1 MAKSS
6 RAKAKK
12 AARMDWD
19 DPLPAKGKGSNSIQ
33 QIQIAAVPADF
44 MFGEAPPQKPKGQ
57 PPKGVNPEGI
67 VRSTKDAQ
75 SAYNVPGG
83 TSKPAVSHELHDSV
97 CERSEASRRQ
107 IAGYTGYDPMKPGG
121 QAAKAAPEPQDA
133 EFLWG
138 SPGYTASKASLPEAP
153 KGGVQST
160 LYKDTAKIPKGD
172 TQSNV
177 QSTYE
182 DPKNTLE
189 SQLLTSP
196 RGEYCTPGGEYKPTP
211 PKPPEGDRKP
221 KRLGL
226 KLAAPKVT
234 ADPRVRDAVA
244 SINSYADSYG
254 YADYATAK
262 AEILGASSKKA
273 YTAFDS
279 SPTTVGSKA
288 GNTRLA
294 DTLRAAQIDRALLHV
309 ALTLKGKSI
318 DDYPTPADVPT
329 ALSGGIK
336 LSSIPKEY
344 AGMHKDDALLAMA
357 EEHSHW
363 LARDLLYAIP
373 DFTGYWPNDLEVE
386 MIRTAPQVLGEL
398 LSLTVQ
404 STSGRGLTA
413 QSIGSLGGIADELHR
428 QRELELTD
436 QIGFAKADLLRKNLE
451 ETSLPWWARLTPR
464 VRTWLP
470 HRPEGLDWRKYLET
484 LEKCGPKAHPHTD
497 SWIQSIWIP
506 SLAAQAIFFL
516 EVHTRKRSKQFKSP
530 IKGYSELHKL
540 LAANFDEID
549 WEPRDGQIQPPT
561 GEGLKGL
568 FGGVYD
574 NMVDASSTLSAMPDG
589 SLPLPQHKFFG
600 GLLGSLFEA
609 FSACAEHAPGLI
621 SESCGGAEA
630 LCLQKQAPAWLAWWG
645 SLRDDAQVAASH
657 AAKALTEGKTEM
669 FHTFRGK
676 YIELVESYMIVF
688 AELSLLLIAALSGW
702 EDTALASAEMAHL
715 APIPTKIEKLDED
728 TLRMM
733 SAYAELTSAES
744 ESVFSQLDPTVYQF
758 SIKRYQ

>member
-12 AARMDWD
+12 AANMDWD
-19 DPLPAKGKGSNSIQ
+19 DPIPAKGKGSKEPVH
-33 QIQIAAVPADF
+33 IAAVPADF
-44 MFGEAPPQKPKGQ
+44 MFGEAPPQRPKGQ
-57 PPKGVNPEGI
+57 ALASTHLPQRGAQSRALVHDAAKGPVGLQEESY
-67 VRSTKDAQ
+67 VRSTF
-75 SAYNVPGG
+75 S
-83 TSKPAVSHELHDSV
+83 PAGDQLTAHPKE
-97 CERSEASRRQ
+97 
-107 IAGYTGYDPMKPGG
+107 IAREGKHKGPEGYDPMQPGWQAASSST
-121 QAAKAAPEPQDA
+121 QAAKAAPEGQDD
-133 EFLWG
+133 EFLWDCPYYG
-138 SPGYTASKASLPEAP
+138 SEAAASGASKASKASP
-153 KGGVQST
+153 
-160 LYKDTAKIPKGD
+160 PKGD
-172 TQSNV
+172 TQSNA

-182 DPKNTLE
+182 N
-189 SQLLTSP
+189 
-196 RGEYCTPGGEYKPTP
+196 PGGYLPKITTGKADP
-211 PKPPEGDRKP
+211 PEPPEGDRKP

-226 KLAAPKVT
+226 KLAAPKVS

-244 SINSYADSYG
+244 SLNSYADSYG

-336 LSSIPKEY
+336 LSTIPEEY
-344 AGMHKDDALLAMA
+344 TGMREDDALLAMA

-363 LARDLLYAIP
+363 LAKDLLYAIP
-373 DFTGYWPNDLEVE
+373 DFTGYWPNDPEVA
-386 MIRTAPQVLGEL
+386 MIRTAPQELGQL
-398 LSLTVQ
+398 LGLTVQ
-404 STSGRGLTA
+404 STSGGLTA

-436 QIGFAKADLLRKNLE
+436 QIGFAKADPLRKNLE

-464 VRTWLP
+464 FRTWLP

-484 LEKCGPKAHPHTD
+484 LEECGPKAHPHTD

-530 IKGYSELHKL
+530 IKGYKDLHNA
-540 LAANFDEID
+540 LAKNFDQID
-549 WEPRDGQIQPPT
+549 WEPRDGRIQPPT
-561 GEGLKGL
+561 GAGLAGL

-609 FSACAEHAPGLI
+609 FSACAEHASGLI
-621 SESCGGAEA
+621 SESCGGEVA
-630 LCLQKQAPAWLAWWG
+630 LCLQKQAQAWLAWWG
-645 SLRDDAQVAASH
+645 SLRDNAQVAASH
-657 AAKALTEGKTEM
+657 AAKALEKGDTEK

-744 ESVFSQLDPTVYQF
+744 EGVFSQLDPTVYQF